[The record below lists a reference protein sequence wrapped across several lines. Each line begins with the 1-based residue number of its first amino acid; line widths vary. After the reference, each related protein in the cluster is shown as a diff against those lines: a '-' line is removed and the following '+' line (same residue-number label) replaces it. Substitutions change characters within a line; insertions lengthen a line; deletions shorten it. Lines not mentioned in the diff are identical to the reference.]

1 MEASGHHDEARRMSR
16 TLFTFK
22 GGVHP
27 PEHKT
32 ESNTQ
37 PIHSAPLPRHLV
49 IPLSQHIGNPA
60 KPVVNVG
67 DLVRKGQM
75 IAAAD
80 GYISAAVHASSSG
93 TVTAIDMQAVPHI
106 SGLHDLC
113 ITLETDGRDEWIERT
128 PLDYLAMAPA
138 ELRMQLRDMGLAGLG
153 GAVFPSAVKLDPGA
167 AHLCPTLIINGG
179 ECEPWITCDD
189 LLMRHHA
196 ADILQGMAVMRH
208 LLGSTEILVGIED
221 NKPEAIAAMQAAA
234 ARMDFAVEIVP
245 VPAHYPGG
253 GAKQMIQVLTGKE
266 VPSGK
271 LSTDIGIQV
280 FNVGT
285 AHALA
290 RAVHHGEPLISRL
303 VTVTGHVQR
312 PQNFEVL
319 IGTPM
324 RTLITLAGARNG
336 TTGVL
341 MGGPMMGVPM
351 PSLDVP
357 VVKATNCVLVK
368 SAELFPPLPRAMP
381 CIRCTRCA
389 DACPA
394 ELQPQEL
401 FRFAKAG
408 DFGRAQEYHLFDCIE
423 CGCCSYVC
431 PSHIPL
437 VDYYRYA
444 KSEIWAREKEK
455 RASDLARE
463 RHEFRQ
469 FRIEREK
476 KEKAEKLAAKAQAAR
491 AHAAQ
496 EQTPRTEPGAGE
508 GAAPSEADA
517 RKALIAAA
525 IARAQAKKAE
535 VAPKNTDNVS
545 PATQREIEEIEAR
558 RAKIRELAR
567 KPLESEEKNP

>member
-1 MEASGHHDEARRMSR
+1 MNRE
-16 TLFTFK
+16 LFRFK

-27 PEHKT
+27 PEHKA
-32 ESNTQ
+32 ESNGR
-37 PIHSAPLPRHLV
+37 PVHAAPLPRELV
-49 IPLSQHIGNPA
+49 IPLRQHIGNPA

-67 DLVRKGQM
+67 DRVLKGQL
-75 IAAAD
+75 IGTAD
-80 GYISAAVHASSSG
+80 GTISAAVHASSSG
-93 TVTAIDMQAVPHI
+93 TVVAIEPRTMPHA
-106 SGLHDLC
+106 SGLPDTC
-113 ITLETDGRDEWIERT
+113 IVIETDGRNEWIAHA
-128 PLDYLAMAPA
+128 PVDYRNLPPA
-138 ELRMQLRDMGLAGLG
+138 ELRMLLRDMGLAGLG
-153 GAVFPSAVKLDPGA
+153 GAVFPSAVKLDPGPT
-167 AHLCPTLIINGG
+167 HPCPTLILNGG

-189 LLMRHHA
+189 VLMRHHA
-196 ADILQGMAVMRH
+196 DEILQGAAIMQH
-208 LLGSTEILVGIED
+208 LLGCTEILVGIEA
-221 NKPEAIAAMQAAA
+221 NKPEAIAAMETAVAKL
-234 ARMDFAVEIVP
+234 DFPVEVVAVPSI
-245 VPAHYPGG
+245 YPGG
-253 GAKQMIQVLTGKE
+253 GAKQMIEVLTGRQ

-290 RAVHHGEPLISRL
+290 RAVNHGEPMLSRL
-303 VTVTGHVQR
+303 VTVTGHVLR

-324 RTLITLAGARNG
+324 QALIDLAGDRDG

-351 PSLDVP
+351 PNAHVP
-357 VVKATNCVLVK
+357 VVKATNCILVQ
-368 SAELFPPLPRAMP
+368 SRELFPPLPRALP

-389 DACPA
+389 NACPA

-444 KSEIWAREKEK
+444 KSEIWAREREK
-455 RASDLARE
+455 RAADLARE

-469 FRIEREK
+469 FRLEREK
-476 KEKAEKLAAKAQAAR
+476 QEKAEKLAAKAAAKR
-491 AHAAQ
+491 AELAA
-496 EQTPRTEPGAGE
+496 EAPSGVTSA
-508 GAAPSEADA
+508 GAAPDADA
-517 RKALIAAA
+517 KRALIAAA
-525 IARAQAKKAE
+525 LARAQAKKAE
-535 VAPKNTDNVS
+535 AAPKNTDHLT
-545 PATQREIEEIEAR
+545 PEQQREIQEIEAR

-567 KPLESEEKNP
+567 KPLESEEDA

>member
-1 MEASGHHDEARRMSR
+1 MSR
-16 TLFTFK
+16 ELFKFK

-27 PEHKT
+27 PEHKA
-32 ESNTQ
+32 ESNTR
-37 PIHSAPLPRHLV
+37 PIHAAPLPKKLV
-49 IPLSQHIGNPA
+49 IPLRQHIGSPA
-60 KPVVNVG
+60 KPMVNVG
-67 DLVRKGQM
+67 DRVLKGQM
-75 IAAAD
+75 IGAAD

-93 TVTAIDMQAVPHI
+93 IVSAIGPAVVPHV
-106 SGLHDLC
+106 SGLPDDC
-113 ITLETDGRDEWIERT
+113 ITIETDGRDEWIVHA
-128 PLDYLAMAPA
+128 PIDYRAMEPA
-138 ELRMQLRDMGLAGLG
+138 DLRMRLRDMGLAGLG

-167 AHLCPTLIINGG
+167 THPCPTLILNGG

-189 LLMRHHA
+189 VLMRHHA
-196 ADILQGMAVMRH
+196 DEILEGVAVMRH

-234 ARMDFAVEIVP
+234 QKMDFAIEVVA
-245 VPAHYPGG
+245 VPARYPGG

-303 VTVTGHVQR
+303 VTVTGHVLR

-324 RTLITLAGARNG
+324 HTLITLAGDRDG

-341 MGGPMMGVPM
+341 MGGPMMGMPM
-351 PSLDVP
+351 PDLEVP
-357 VVKATNCVLVK
+357 VVKATNCILVK
-368 SAELFPPLPRAMP
+368 SNDLFPPLPKALP

-437 VDYYRYA
+437 VDFYRYA

-455 RASDLARE
+455 RAADLARE

-469 FRIEREK
+469 FRLEREK
-476 KEKAEKLAAKAQAAR
+476 KEKAEKLAAKAQAKR
-491 AHAAQ
+491 AELA
-496 EQTPRTEPGAGE
+496 
-508 GAAPSEADA
+508 AAPATAGAPDVDA
-517 RKALIAAA
+517 KKALIAAA
-525 IARAQAKKAE
+525 LARAQAKKAE
-535 VAPKNTDNVS
+535 VAPKNVDHL
-545 PATQREIEEIEAR
+545 PPDTQREIEEIEAR
-558 RAKIRELAR
+558 RAKIRELAHQ
-567 KPLESEEKNP
+567 PLESEEKKP

>member
-1 MEASGHHDEARRMSR
+1 MSR
-16 TLFTFK
+16 ELFKFK

-27 PEHKT
+27 PGHKS
-32 ESNTQ
+32 ESNSR
-37 PIHSAPLPRHLV
+37 PIHAAPLPKKLV
-49 IPLSQHIGNPA
+49 IPLRQHIGNPA
-60 KPVVNVG
+60 KPVVEVG
-67 DLVRKGQM
+67 ERVKKGQL
-75 IAAAD
+75 IGEAD
-80 GYISAAVHASSSG
+80 GYISCAVHASSSG
-93 TVTAIDMQAVPHI
+93 TVTAIDMQTMPHA
-106 SGLHDLC
+106 SGLPDLC
-113 ITLETDGRDEWIERT
+113 ITIETDGRDEWIAHA
-128 PLDYLAMAPA
+128 PLDYRAMVPA
-138 ELRMQLRDMGLAGLG
+138 ELRMRLRDMGIAGLG

-167 AHLCPTLIINGG
+167 AQACPTLIINGG

-189 LLMRHHA
+189 VLMRHR
-196 ADILQGMAVMRH
+196 ADEILQGVTVMRH

-221 NKPEAIAAMQAAA
+221 NKPEAVAAMQAAA
-234 ARMDFAVEIVP
+234 AKMDFAVEVVA
-245 VPAHYPGG
+245 VPARYPGG
-253 GAKQMIQVLTGKE
+253 GAKQMIETLTGKQ

-285 AHALA
+285 TYALA

-303 VTVTGHVQR
+303 VTVTGHVLR

-324 RTLITLAGARNG
+324 HTLITLAGDRDG

-351 PSLDVP
+351 PDLEVP
-357 VVKATNCVLVK
+357 VVKATNCILVK
-368 SAELFPPLPRAMP
+368 SNELFPPLPRALP

-444 KSEIWAREKEK
+444 KGEIWAREKEK
-455 RASDLARE
+455 RAADLARE
-463 RHEFRQ
+463 RHEFRL
-469 FRIEREK
+469 FRLEREK
-476 KEKAEKLAAKAQAAR
+476 KEKAEKLAAKAQAKR
-491 AHAAQ
+491 AELAAD
-496 EQTPRTEPGAGE
+496 PSASGA
-508 GAAPSEADA
+508 PDADA
-517 RKALIAAA
+517 KKALIAAA
-525 IARAQAKKAE
+525 LARAQAKKAE
-535 VAPKNTDNVS
+535 VAPKNVDHLTPEQQHS
-545 PATQREIEEIEAR
+545 IEEIEAR
-558 RAKIRELAR
+558 RAKIRELAHQ
-567 KPLESEEKNP
+567 PLESEEKP

>member
-1 MEASGHHDEARRMSR
+1 MEASGGDAEKSVMSR
-16 TLFTFK
+16 TLFKFK

-27 PEHKT
+27 PEHKA
-32 ESNTQ
+32 ESNSR
-37 PIHSAPLPRHLV
+37 PIHVAPLPRKLI
-49 IPLSQHIGNPA
+49 IPLRQHIGNPA
-60 KPVVNVG
+60 RPVVEVG
-67 DLVRKGQM
+67 ERVKKGQL
-75 IAAAD
+75 IGEAD
-80 GYISAAVHASSSG
+80 GYISCAVHASSSG
-93 TVTAIDMQAVPHI
+93 TVTAIDMQAMPHA
-106 SGLHDLC
+106 SGLPDLC
-113 ITLETDGRDEWIERT
+113 ITIETDGRDEWIARA
-128 PLDYLAMAPA
+128 PLDYQALAPA
-138 ELRMQLRDMGLAGLG
+138 ELRMRLRDMGVAGLG

-167 AHLCPTLIINGG
+167 AQNCPTLIINGG

-189 LLMRHHA
+189 VLMRTR
-196 ADILQGMAVMRH
+196 ADEILQGVTIMRH

-234 ARMDFAVEIVP
+234 ARMDFAVEIVV

-253 GAKQMIQVLTGKE
+253 GAKQMIETLTGKQ

-285 AHALA
+285 TYALA
-290 RAVHHGEPLISRL
+290 RAVLHGEPLISRL
-303 VTVTGHVQR
+303 VTVTGHVLR

-324 RTLITLAGARNG
+324 DTLITLAGDRDG

-351 PSLDVP
+351 PNLDVP
-357 VVKATNCVLVK
+357 VIKATNCILVK
-368 SAELFPPLPRAMP
+368 SDELFPPLPRALP

-437 VDYYRYA
+437 VDFYRYA
-444 KSEIWAREKEK
+444 KSEIWAREKDK
-455 RASDLARE
+455 RAADLARE
-463 RHEFRQ
+463 RHEFRL
-469 FRIEREK
+469 FRQEREK
-476 KEKAEKLAAKAQAAR
+476 KEKAEKLAAKAQAKR
-491 AHAAQ
+491 AELAA
-496 EQTPRTEPGAGE
+496 EPAAAGT
-508 GAAPSEADA
+508 APSDADA
-517 RKALIAAA
+517 KKALIAAA
-525 IARAQAKKAE
+525 LARAQAKKAE
-535 VAPKNTDNVS
+535 VAPKNTDQLT
-545 PATQREIEEIEAR
+545 PEQQHTIEEIEAR
-558 RAKIRELAR
+558 RAKIRELAHQ
-567 KPLESEEKNP
+567 PLESEEKP

>member
-1 MEASGHHDEARRMSR
+1 MSR
-16 TLFTFK
+16 ELHKFK

-27 PEHKT
+27 PEHKA
-32 ESNTQ
+32 ESNSR
-37 PIHSAPLPRHLV
+37 PIHAAPLPKELV
-49 IPLSQHIGNPA
+49 IPLRQHIGNPA
-60 KPVVNVG
+60 KPMVSVG
-67 DLVRKGQM
+67 DRVLKGQM
-75 IAAAD
+75 IAEAD
-80 GYISAAVHASSSG
+80 GYISTAVHASSSG
-93 TVTAIDMQAVPHI
+93 IVSAIGLAVVPHI
-106 SGLHDLC
+106 SGLPDEC
-113 ITLETDGRDEWIERT
+113 ITIETDGRDEWMDHG
-128 PLDYLAMAPA
+128 PLDFKAMAPA
-138 ELRMQLRDMGLAGLG
+138 DLRMRLRDLGLAGLG

-167 AHLCPTLIINGG
+167 AQTCPTLIINGG

-189 LLMRHHA
+189 VLMRTHA
-196 ADILQGMAVMRH
+196 DDILQGVAIMRH

-221 NKPEAIAAMQAAA
+221 NKPEALAAMRAAA
-234 ARMDFAVEIVP
+234 ARMDFAVEV
-245 VPAHYPGG
+245 VAMPARYPGG
-253 GAKQMIQVLTGKE
+253 GAKQMIETLTGKQ

-285 AHALA
+285 TFSLA

-303 VTVTGHVQR
+303 VTVTGHVMR

-324 RTLITLAGARNG
+324 HTLITLAGDRDG

-341 MGGPMMGVPM
+341 MGGPMMGVPL
-351 PSLDVP
+351 PNLDVP

-368 SAELFPPLPRAMP
+368 SAELFPPLPKALP

-401 FRFAKAG
+401 YRFAKAA

-437 VDYYRYA
+437 VDFYRYA
-444 KSEIWAREKEK
+444 KSEIWAREKDK
-455 RASDLARE
+455 RAADLARE

-469 FRIEREK
+469 FRLEREK
-476 KEKAEKLAAKAQAAR
+476 KEKAEKLAAKAQAKR
-491 AHAAQ
+491 AELASA
-496 EQTPRTEPGAGE
+496 PADGAT
-508 GAAPSEADA
+508 ADA
-517 RKALIAAA
+517 DAKKALIAAA
-525 IARAQAKKAE
+525 LARAQAKKAE
-535 VAPKNTDNVS
+535 AAPKNTDNL
-545 PATQREIEEIEAR
+545 PPDTLREIEEIEAR

-567 KPLESEEKNP
+567 KPLESEEKP

>member
-1 MEASGHHDEARRMSR
+1 MSR
-16 TLFTFK
+16 ELFKFK

-27 PEHKT
+27 PEHKS
-32 ESNTQ
+32 ESNSR
-37 PIHSAPLPRHLV
+37 PITVAPIPNFLV
-49 IPLSQHIGNPA
+49 IPVRQHIGNPA
-60 KPVVNVG
+60 KPLVHVG
-67 DLVRKGQM
+67 QSVLKGQM

-80 GYISAAVHASSSG
+80 GYISAAVHAPTSG
-93 TVTAIDMQAVPHI
+93 VISNIDMQPVPHV
-106 SGLHDLC
+106 SGLPDLC
-113 ITLETDGRDEWIERT
+113 ITLVTDGLELWIDHG
-128 PLDYLAMAPA
+128 PIDYQSLSPA
-138 ELRMQLRDMGLAGLG
+138 ALRMQLRDMGLAGLG

-167 AHLCPTLIINGG
+167 AQACPTLIINGG
-179 ECEPWITCDD
+179 ECEPWITCDEM
-189 LLMRHHA
+189 LMRERA
-196 ADILQGMAVMRH
+196 DDILQGAAVMRH
-208 LLGSTEILVGIED
+208 LLGSTEVLVGIED

-234 ARMDFAVEIVP
+234 AKLDFVIEVVAI
-245 VPAHYPGG
+245 PAIYPGG
-253 GAKQMIQVLTGKE
+253 GAKQMIQTLTGKE

-285 AHALA
+285 AYALA

-303 VTVTGHVQR
+303 VTVTGHVLR
-312 PQNFEVL
+312 PQNLEVL

-324 RTLITLAGARNG
+324 HTLITYAGDRDG

-341 MGGPMMGVPM
+341 MGGPMMGMPM
-351 PSLDVP
+351 PDLKVP
-357 VVKATNCVLVK
+357 VVKATNCILVK
-368 SAELFPPLPRAMP
+368 SNELFSPLPKALP

-389 DACPA
+389 EVCPA

-437 VDYYRYA
+437 VDFYRYA

-469 FRIEREK
+469 FRLDREK
-476 KEKAEKLAAKAQAAR
+476 KEKAEKLAAKAQAKR
-491 AHAAQ
+491 A
-496 EQTPRTEPGAGE
+496 ELT
-508 GAAPSEADA
+508 AAPAEGTVSSDADA
-517 RKALIAAA
+517 KKALIAAA
-525 IARAQAKKAE
+525 LARAQAKKAE
-535 VAPKNTDNVS
+535 AVPKNTDSLS
-545 PATQREIEEIEAR
+545 PETQREIEEIEAR
-558 RAKIRELAR
+558 RAKIRELAHQ
-567 KPLESEEKNP
+567 PLETKEKPK

>member
-1 MEASGHHDEARRMSR
+1 MSR
-16 TLFTFK
+16 ELFKFK

-32 ESNTQ
+32 ESNAR
-37 PIHSAPLPRHLV
+37 PIHAAPLSAKLV
-49 IPLSQHIGNPA
+49 IPLRQHIGNPA
-60 KPVVNVG
+60 KPLVSVG
-67 DLVRKGQM
+67 DRVLKGQM
-75 IAAAD
+75 IGEAD
-80 GYISAAVHASSSG
+80 GTISAAVHASSSG
-93 TVTAIDMQAVPHI
+93 IVTAIDLQPVPHI
-106 SGLHDLC
+106 SGLPDLC
-113 ITLETDGRDEWIERT
+113 ISIETDGRDEWIEHG
-128 PLDYLAMAPA
+128 PLDYRALAPA
-138 ELRMQLRDMGLAGLG
+138 DLRIRLRDLGLAGLG

-167 AHLCPTLIINGG
+167 TQHCPTLIINGG

-189 LLMRHHA
+189 VLMRA
-196 ADILQGMAVMRH
+196 RADEILQGVAIMRH

-221 NKPEAIAAMQAAA
+221 NKPQAIAAMQAAA
-234 ARMDFAVEIVP
+234 ARMDFAVEIVT

-253 GAKQMIQVLTGKE
+253 GAKQMIQVLTGRE

-285 AHALA
+285 AYALA

-303 VTVTGHVQR
+303 VTVTGHVLR

-324 RTLITLAGARNG
+324 HALITLAGDRDG

-341 MGGPMMGVPM
+341 MGGPMMGMPM
-351 PSLDVP
+351 PNLDVP
-357 VVKATNCVLVK
+357 VVKATNCILVQ
-368 SAELFPPLPRAMP
+368 SAELFPPPPQALP

-437 VDYYRYA
+437 VDFYRYA
-444 KSEIWAREKEK
+444 KGEIWTREKDK
-455 RASDLARE
+455 RAADLARE
-463 RHEFRQ
+463 RHAFRQ
-469 FRIEREK
+469 FRQEREK
-476 KEKAEKLAAKAQAAR
+476 KEKAEKLAAKAQAKR
-491 AHAAQ
+491 AELAAA
-496 EQTPRTEPGAGE
+496 PDAGA
-508 GAAPSEADA
+508 AAPSEADVK
-517 RKALIAAA
+517 KALIAAA
-525 IARAQAKKAE
+525 LARAQAKKAAT
-535 VAPKNTDNVS
+535 APKNTDHLS
-545 PATQREIEEIEAR
+545 PGTQHEIEEIEAR
-558 RAKIRELAR
+558 RAKIRELAHQ
-567 KPLESEEKNP
+567 PLESGEKS

>member
-1 MEASGHHDEARRMSR
+1 MSR
-16 TLFTFK
+16 ELFEFK

-27 PEHKT
+27 PEHKA
-32 ESNTQ
+32 ESNAR
-37 PIHSAPLPRHLV
+37 PIHPAPLPKKLV
-49 IPLSQHIGNPA
+49 IPLRQHIGNPA
-60 KPVVNVG
+60 KPVVAVG
-67 DLVRKGQM
+67 DPVKKGQM
-75 IAAAD
+75 IAEAD
-80 GYISAAVHASSSG
+80 GYISTAVHASSSG
-93 TVTAIDMQAVPHI
+93 IVTAIDLQPVPHI
-106 SGLHDLC
+106 SGLPDLC
-113 ITLETDGRDEWIERT
+113 ITIETDGHDEWIDRK
-128 PLDYLAMAPA
+128 PLDLHTEPSK
-138 ELRMQLRDMGLAGLG
+138 LRMQLRDMGLAGLG

-167 AHLCPTLIINGG
+167 AHPCPTLIINGG

-189 LLMRHHA
+189 VLMRTHA
-196 ADILQGMAVMRH
+196 DEILQGVAIMRH
-208 LLGSTEILVGIED
+208 LLGCSEILVGIED
-221 NKPEAIAAMQAAA
+221 NKPEAIAAMRDAA
-234 ARMDFAVEIVP
+234 ARMDFAVEVVA
-245 VPAHYPGG
+245 VPARYPGG

-285 AHALA
+285 TYALA

-303 VTVTGHVQR
+303 VTVTGHVLR

-324 RTLITLAGARNG
+324 HTLITLAGDRDG

-351 PSLDVP
+351 PNLEVP
-357 VVKATNCVLVK
+357 VVKATNCLLVK
-368 SAELFPPLPRAMP
+368 SNELFPPLPKALP

-401 FRFAKAG
+401 FRFAKVG

-444 KSEIWAREKEK
+444 KSEIWAREKDK

-463 RHEFRQ
+463 RHEFRLYRQ
-469 FRIEREK
+469 EREK
-476 KEKAEKLAAKAQAAR
+476 KEKAEKLAAKAQAKR
-491 AHAAQ
+491 AELAAEPAAQ
-496 EQTPRTEPGAGE
+496 G
-508 GAAPSEADA
+508 APSDADA
-517 RKALIAAA
+517 KKALIAAA
-525 IARAQAKKAE
+525 LARAQAKKAE
-535 VAPKNTDNVS
+535 IAPKNTDNLS
-545 PATQREIEEIEAR
+545 PVTQQEIEEIEAR
-558 RAKIRELAR
+558 RAKIRELAHQ
-567 KPLESEEKNP
+567 PLESDEKKT

>member
-1 MEASGHHDEARRMSR
+1 MSR
-16 TLFTFK
+16 ELFKFK

-27 PEHKT
+27 PEHKA
-32 ESNTQ
+32 ESNGR
-37 PIHSAPLPRHLV
+37 PIHAAPLPRKLV
-49 IPLSQHIGNPA
+49 IPLRQHIGNPA
-60 KPVVNVG
+60 KPVVEVG
-67 DLVRKGQM
+67 ERVLKGQM

-80 GYISAAVHASSSG
+80 GYISTAVHASTSG
-93 TVTAIDMQAVPHI
+93 IVTAIDPHPVPHI
-106 SGLHDLC
+106 SGLPDLC
-113 ITLETDGRDEWIERT
+113 ITIETDGRDEWIAHG
-128 PLDYLAMAPA
+128 PLDYQTMTPTD
-138 ELRMQLRDMGLAGLG
+138 LRMQLRDLGLAGLG

-167 AHLCPTLIINGG
+167 THPCPTLIINGG

-189 LLMRHHA
+189 VLMRHHA
-196 ADILQGMAVMRH
+196 DEILQGVAIMRH

-234 ARMDFAVEIVP
+234 AGMDFPVEVVK
-245 VPAHYPGG
+245 VPARYPGG
-253 GAKQMIQVLTGKE
+253 GAKQMIQVLTGKQ

-285 AHALA
+285 SYALA

-303 VTVTGHVQR
+303 VTVTGHVLR

-324 RTLITLAGARNG
+324 HTLITLAGDRDG

-351 PSLDVP
+351 PNLDVP
-357 VVKATNCVLVK
+357 VVKATNCLLVK
-368 SAELFPPLPRAMP
+368 SKALFPPLPKALP

-401 FRFAKAG
+401 FRFAKSG

-437 VDYYRYA
+437 VDFYRYA
-444 KSEIWAREKEK
+444 KSEIWAREKDK
-455 RASDLARE
+455 RAADLARE

-469 FRIEREK
+469 FRLEREK
-476 KEKAEKLAAKAQAAR
+476 KEKAEKLAAKAQAKR
-491 AHAAQ
+491 AELAA
-496 EQTPRTEPGAGE
+496 EPAKGP
-508 GAAPSEADA
+508 APSDADA
-517 RKALIAAA
+517 KKALIAAA
-525 IARAQAKKAE
+525 LARAQAKKSDAS
-535 VAPKNTDNVS
+535 PKNVDHLT
-545 PATQREIEEIEAR
+545 PEQLHQIEEIEAR

>member
-1 MEASGHHDEARRMSR
+1 MSR
-16 TLFTFK
+16 KLHTFK

-27 PEHKT
+27 PEHKS
-32 ESNTQ
+32 ESNTR
-37 PIHSAPLPRHLV
+37 PVHAAPLPKTLV
-49 IPLSQHIGNPA
+49 IPLRQHIGNPA
-60 KPVVNVG
+60 KPVVEVG
-67 DLVRKGQM
+67 QRVLKGQL
-75 IAAAD
+75 IGAAD

-93 TVTAIDMQAVPHI
+93 IVTAIGPAAVPHV
-106 SGLHDLC
+106 SGLPDDC
-113 ITLETDGRDEWIERT
+113 ITIDTDGRDEWIAHA
-128 PLDYLAMAPA
+128 PLDYRAMEPA
-138 ELRMQLRDMGLAGLG
+138 DLRMRLRDLGLAGLG

-167 AHLCPTLIINGG
+167 AHHCPTLILNGA

-189 LLMRHHA
+189 VLMRLHA
-196 ADILQGMAVMRH
+196 DEILQGVAIMRH

-234 ARMDFAVEIVP
+234 QKMDFAVEVVAVP
-245 VPAHYPGG
+245 TIYPAG
-253 GAKQMIQVLTGKE
+253 GAKQMIEILTGKQ

-303 VTVTGHVQR
+303 VTVTGFVLR
-312 PQNFEVL
+312 PQNVEAL

-324 RTLITLAGARNG
+324 HTLITLAGDREG
-336 TTGVL
+336 STGVL
-341 MGGPMMGVPM
+341 MGGPMMGMPM
-351 PSLDVP
+351 PDLEVP
-357 VVKATNCVLVK
+357 VVKATNCILVQ
-368 SAELFPPLPRAMP
+368 SAELFPPLPKALP

-401 FRFAKAG
+401 FRFAKTG

-437 VDYYRYA
+437 VDFYRYA

-455 RASDLARE
+455 RAADLARE

-469 FRIEREK
+469 FRLEREK
-476 KEKAEKLAAKAQAAR
+476 QEKAEKLAAKAKVKRAELAA
-491 AHAAQ
+491 APA
-496 EQTPRTEPGAGE
+496 TE
-508 GAAPSEADA
+508 GAAAPSDADA
-517 RKALIAAA
+517 KKALIAAA
-525 IARAQAKKAE
+525 LARAQAKKAE
-535 VAPKNTDNVS
+535 AAPKNIDHL
-545 PATQREIEEIEAR
+545 PPDTQREIEEIEAR

-567 KPLESEEKNP
+567 QPLESEEKP

>member
-1 MEASGHHDEARRMSR
+1 MSR
-16 TLFTFK
+16 ELFKFK

-27 PEHKT
+27 PEHKA
-32 ESNTQ
+32 ESTSR
-37 PIHSAPLPRHLV
+37 PIHAAPLPKKLV
-49 IPLSQHIGNPA
+49 IPLRQHIGNPA
-60 KPVVNVG
+60 KPVVEIGEQV
-67 DLVRKGQM
+67 LKGQM

-80 GYISAAVHASSSG
+80 GYISTAIHASSSG
-93 TVTAIDMQAVPHI
+93 TVTAIDLQPVPHI
-106 SGLHDLC
+106 SGLPDLC
-113 ITLETDGRDEWIERT
+113 ITIETDGRDEWVAHA
-128 PLDYLAMAPA
+128 PLDYQAMEPSQ
-138 ELRMQLRDMGLAGLG
+138 LRMQLRDLGLAGLG

-167 AHLCPTLIINGG
+167 SHACSTLIINGG

-189 LLMRHHA
+189 MLMRHHA
-196 ADILQGMAVMRH
+196 DEILQGVAIMRH

-221 NKPEAIAAMQAAA
+221 NKPEAIAAMQTAAA
-234 ARMDFAVEIVP
+234 GMDFPVEVVK
-245 VPAHYPGG
+245 VPARYPGG
-253 GAKQMIQVLTGKE
+253 GAKQMIETLTGKQ

-285 AHALA
+285 SYALA
-290 RAVHHGEPLISRL
+290 RAIHHGEPLISRL
-303 VTVTGHVQR
+303 VTVTGHVLR

-324 RTLITLAGARNG
+324 HTLITLAGDRDG

-351 PSLDVP
+351 PDLDVP
-357 VVKATNCVLVK
+357 VVKATNCILVK
-368 SAELFPPLPRAMP
+368 SKELFPPLPKALP

-437 VDYYRYA
+437 VDFYRYA
-444 KSEIWAREKEK
+444 KSEIWAREKDK
-455 RASDLARE
+455 RAADLARE

-469 FRIEREK
+469 FRQEREK
-476 KEKAEKLAAKAQAAR
+476 KEKAEKLAAKAQAKR
-491 AHAAQ
+491 AELAPAPAA
-496 EQTPRTEPGAGE
+496 E
-508 GAAPSEADA
+508 GAAVSDADA
-517 RKALIAAA
+517 KKALIAAA
-525 IARAQAKKAE
+525 LARAQAKKSDA
-535 VAPKNTDNVS
+535 APKNVDQLTS
-545 PATQREIEEIEAR
+545 EQLHQIEEIEAR
-558 RAKIRELAR
+558 RTKIRELAR
-567 KPLESEEKNP
+567 KPLESEEKKP

>member
-1 MEASGHHDEARRMSR
+1 MSR
-16 TLFTFK
+16 ELFRFK

-32 ESNTQ
+32 ESSAR
-37 PIHSAPLPRHLV
+37 PIHAAPLPKKLV
-49 IPLSQHIGNPA
+49 IPLRQHIGNPA
-60 KPVVNVG
+60 KPVVAIGERV
-67 DLVRKGQM
+67 LKGQM

-80 GYISAAVHASSSG
+80 GYISTAIHASSSG
-93 TVTAIDMQAVPHI
+93 IVTAIDLQPVPHI
-106 SGLHDLC
+106 SGLPDLC
-113 ITLETDGRDEWIERT
+113 VTIETDGRDEWIAHT
-128 PLDYLAMAPA
+128 PLDYQAMEPSQ
-138 ELRMQLRDMGLAGLG
+138 LRMQLRDLGLAGLG

-167 AHLCPTLIINGG
+167 THPCTTLIINGG

-189 LLMRHHA
+189 VLMRHHA
-196 ADILQGMAVMRH
+196 NEILQGVAIMHH
-208 LLGSTEILVGIED
+208 LLGNTETLIGIED
-221 NKPEAIAAMQAAA
+221 NKPEALDSMRSAAA
-234 ARMDFAVEIVP
+234 KLDFAVEVVK
-245 VPAHYPGG
+245 VPARYPGG
-253 GAKQMIQVLTGKE
+253 GAKQMIQTLTGKE

-285 AHALA
+285 AYALA

-303 VTVTGHVQR
+303 VTVTGHVLR

-324 RTLITLAGARNG
+324 HTLITLAGDRDG

-351 PSLDVP
+351 PNLDVP
-357 VVKATNCVLVK
+357 VVKATNCILVK
-368 SAELFPPLPRAMP
+368 SAELFPPLPKALP

-401 FRFAKAG
+401 FRFAKSG

-437 VDYYRYA
+437 VDFYRYA
-444 KSEIWAREKEK
+444 KGEIWTREKDK

-469 FRIEREK
+469 FRQEREK
-476 KEKAEKLAAKAQAAR
+476 KEKAEKLAAKAQAKR
-491 AHAAQ
+491 AELA
-496 EQTPRTEPGAGE
+496 
-508 GAAPSEADA
+508 AAPAAEGPASSEADA
-517 RKALIAAA
+517 KKALIAAA
-525 IARAQAKKAE
+525 LARAQAKKTDA
-535 VAPKNTDNVS
+535 APKNVDQLT
-545 PATQREIEEIEAR
+545 PEQLHQIEEIEAR

-567 KPLESEEKNP
+567 QPLEPEEKNP

>member
-1 MEASGHHDEARRMSR
+1 MSR
-16 TLFTFK
+16 ELFKFK

-32 ESNTQ
+32 ESNTR
-37 PIHSAPLPRHLV
+37 PIRVAPLPKQLL
-49 IPLSQHIGNPA
+49 IPVRQHIGNPA
-60 KPVVNVG
+60 KPLVHVG
-67 DLVRKGQM
+67 QTVLKGQM

-93 TVTAIDMQAVPHI
+93 VVAAIDLQPVPHV
-106 SGLHDLC
+106 SGLPDLC
-113 ITLETDGRDEWIERT
+113 ITLVTDGRDEWIDHA
-128 PLDYLAMAPA
+128 PLDYLSMTPA
-138 ELRMQLRDMGLAGLG
+138 ELRMQLRDLGLTGLG

-167 AHLCPTLIINGG
+167 AHACPTLIINGG
-179 ECEPWITCDD
+179 ECEPWITCDEM
-189 LLMRHHA
+189 LMREHA
-196 ADILQGMAVMRH
+196 DDILQGVAVMRH
-208 LLGSTEILVGIED
+208 VLGSTEVLVGIED

-234 ARMDFAVEIVP
+234 AKLDFAVEVVA
-245 VPAHYPGG
+245 VPAIYPGG
-253 GAKQMIQVLTGKE
+253 GAKQLIQTLTGKE

-285 AHALA
+285 AYALA

-303 VTVTGHVQR
+303 VTVTGHVLR

-324 RTLITLAGARNG
+324 HTLIAHAGDRDG

-351 PSLDVP
+351 PNLKVP
-357 VVKATNCVLVK
+357 VVKATNCILVK
-368 SAELFPPLPRAMP
+368 SAEQFPPLPKALP

-389 DACPA
+389 DVCPA

-401 FRFAKAG
+401 FRFAKAA

-437 VDYYRYA
+437 VDFYRYA

-469 FRIEREK
+469 FRLDREK
-476 KEKAEKLAAKAQAAR
+476 KEKAEKLAAKAQAKR
-491 AHAAQ
+491 A
-496 EQTPRTEPGAGE
+496 ELT
-508 GAAPSEADA
+508 AAPAEGTVTSDADA
-517 RKALIAAA
+517 KKALIAAA
-525 IARAQAKKAE
+525 LARAQAKKAE
-535 VAPKNTDNVS
+535 AVPKNTDSLS
-545 PATQREIEEIEAR
+545 PETQREIEEIEVR
-558 RAKIRELAR
+558 RAKIRELAHQ
-567 KPLESEEKNP
+567 PLETEEKPK

>member
-1 MEASGHHDEARRMSR
+1 MSR
-16 TLFTFK
+16 ELFKFK

-32 ESNTQ
+32 ESNAR
-37 PIHSAPLPRHLV
+37 PIHAAPLPAKLV
-49 IPLSQHIGNPA
+49 IPLRQHIGNPA
-60 KPVVNVG
+60 KPLVNVG
-67 DLVRKGQM
+67 DRVLKGQM
-75 IAAAD
+75 IGEAD
-80 GYISAAVHASSSG
+80 GTISAAVHASSSG
-93 TVTAIDMQAVPHI
+93 IVVALDLQPVPHI
-106 SGLHDLC
+106 SGLPDLC
-113 ITLETDGRDEWIERT
+113 ISIETDGRDEWMEHG
-128 PLDYLAMAPA
+128 PLDYRALAPA
-138 ELRMQLRDMGLAGLG
+138 DLRMRLRDLGLAGLG

-167 AHLCPTLIINGG
+167 TQHCPTLIINGG

-189 LLMRHHA
+189 VLMRSR
-196 ADILQGMAVMRH
+196 ADEILQGVAIMRH

-221 NKPEAIAAMQAAA
+221 NKPQAIAAMQAAA
-234 ARMDFAVEIVP
+234 ARMDFAVEIVT

-253 GAKQMIQVLTGKE
+253 GAKQMIQVLTGRE

-285 AHALA
+285 TYALA

-303 VTVTGHVQR
+303 VTVTGHVLR

-324 RTLITLAGARNG
+324 HALITLAGDRDG

-341 MGGPMMGVPM
+341 MGGPMMGMPM
-351 PSLDVP
+351 PNLDVP
-357 VVKATNCVLVK
+357 VVKATNCILVQ
-368 SAELFPPLPRAMP
+368 SAELFPPLPQALP

-389 DACPA
+389 DVCPA

-437 VDYYRYA
+437 VDFYRYA
-444 KSEIWAREKEK
+444 KGEIWTREKDK
-455 RASDLARE
+455 RAADLARE
-463 RHEFRQ
+463 RHAFRQ
-469 FRIEREK
+469 FRQEREK
-476 KEKAEKLAAKAQAAR
+476 KEKAEKLAAKAQAKR
-491 AHAAQ
+491 AELAAA
-496 EQTPRTEPGAGE
+496 PGAGD
-508 GAAPSEADA
+508 AAPSEADA
-517 RKALIAAA
+517 KKALIAAA
-525 IARAQAKKAE
+525 LARAQAKKAGA
-535 VAPKNTDNVS
+535 APKNTDHLS
-545 PATQREIEEIEAR
+545 PGTQREIEEIEAR
-558 RAKIRELAR
+558 RAKIRELAHQ
-567 KPLESEEKNP
+567 PLESGEKP

>member
-1 MEASGHHDEARRMSR
+1 MSR
-16 TLFTFK
+16 ELFKFK

-27 PEHKT
+27 PEHKA
-32 ESNTQ
+32 ESSAR
-37 PIHSAPLPRHLV
+37 PVRVAPLPKKLV
-49 IPLSQHIGNPA
+49 IPLRQHIGSPA
-60 KPVVNVG
+60 KPLVSVG
-67 DLVRKGQM
+67 DRVLKGQM
-75 IAAAD
+75 IGEAD
-80 GYISAAVHASSSG
+80 GTISAAVHASSSG
-93 TVTAIDMQAVPHI
+93 IVTAVDLQPVPHI
-106 SGLHDLC
+106 SGLPDLC
-113 ITLETDGRDEWIERT
+113 ISIETDGRDEWVEHG
-128 PLDYLAMAPA
+128 PLDYRAMAPTD
-138 ELRMQLRDMGLAGLG
+138 LRMRLRDLGLAGLG

-167 AHLCPTLIINGG
+167 TQHCPILIINGG

-189 LLMRHHA
+189 VLMRTR
-196 ADILQGMAVMRH
+196 ADEILQGVAIMRH

-221 NKPEAIAAMQAAA
+221 NKPEAIAAMRAAA
-234 ARMDFAVEIVP
+234 ARMDFAAEIMV
-245 VPAHYPGG
+245 VPARYPGG
-253 GAKQMIQVLTGKE
+253 GAKQMIQVLTGRE

-285 AHALA
+285 AYALA

-303 VTVTGHVQR
+303 VTVTGHVLR

-324 RTLITLAGARNG
+324 HALITLAGDRDG

-341 MGGPMMGVPM
+341 MGGPMMGMPM
-351 PSLDVP
+351 PNLDVP
-357 VVKATNCVLVK
+357 VVKATNCILVQ
-368 SAELFPPLPRAMP
+368 SAELFPPLPKALP

-437 VDYYRYA
+437 VDFYRYA
-444 KSEIWAREKEK
+444 KSEIWTREKDK
-455 RASDLARE
+455 RAADLARE

-469 FRIEREK
+469 FRQEREK
-476 KEKAEKLAAKAQAAR
+476 KEKAEKLAAKAQAKR
-491 AHAAQ
+491 AELAAA
-496 EQTPRTEPGAGE
+496 PDAGA
-508 GAAPSEADA
+508 AAPSEADA
-517 RKALIAAA
+517 KKALIAAA
-525 IARAQAKKAE
+525 LARAQAKKAE
-535 VAPKNTDNVS
+535 TAPQNTDHLS
-545 PATQREIEEIEAR
+545 PGTQREIEEIEAR

-567 KPLESEEKNP
+567 QPLEPDEKP

>member
-1 MEASGHHDEARRMSR
+1 MSR
-16 TLFTFK
+16 ELFKFK

-27 PEHKT
+27 PEHKA
-32 ESNTQ
+32 ESNSR
-37 PIHSAPLPRHLV
+37 PIRAASLPRKLV
-49 IPLSQHIGNPA
+49 IPLRQHIGNPA
-60 KPVVNVG
+60 KPVVSVG
-67 DLVRKGQM
+67 DRVLKGQM
-75 IAAAD
+75 IGEAD
-80 GYISAAVHASSSG
+80 GYISTAVHASSSG
-93 TVTAIDMQAVPHI
+93 TVTAIGLAVVPHI
-106 SGLHDLC
+106 SGLPDEC
-113 ITLETDGRDEWIERT
+113 ITLETDGRDEWIAHG
-128 PLDYLAMAPA
+128 PLEYQEMAPA
-138 ELRMQLRDMGLAGLG
+138 DLRMRLRGLGLAGLG

-167 AHLCPTLIINGG
+167 AQTCPTLIINGG

-189 LLMRHHA
+189 VLMRTHA
-196 ADILQGMAVMRH
+196 DEILQGVAIMRH

-221 NKPEAIAAMQAAA
+221 NKPEAIAAMRAAA
-234 ARMDFAVEIVP
+234 DRMDFAVEVVT
-245 VPAHYPGG
+245 VPARYPGG
-253 GAKQMIQVLTGKE
+253 GAKQMIETLTGKQ

-285 AHALA
+285 TYSLA

-303 VTVTGHVQR
+303 VTVTGHVLR

-324 RTLITLAGARNG
+324 HTLITLAGDRDG

-351 PSLDVP
+351 PDLDVP
-357 VVKATNCVLVK
+357 VVKATNCILVK
-368 SAELFPPLPRAMP
+368 SNELFPPLPKALP

-437 VDYYRYA
+437 VDFYRYA
-444 KSEIWAREKEK
+444 KSEIWAREKDK
-455 RASDLARE
+455 RAADLARE

-469 FRIEREK
+469 FRQEREK
-476 KEKAEKLAAKAQAAR
+476 KEKAEKLAAKAQAK
-491 AHAAQ
+491 
-496 EQTPRTEPGAGE
+496 RTELAAAPGDA
-508 GAAPSEADA
+508 AAPSDADA
-517 RKALIAAA
+517 KKALIAAA
-525 IARAQAKKAE
+525 LARAQARKAE
-535 VAPKNTDNVS
+535 VAPKNTDNLS
-545 PATQREIEEIEAR
+545 PDTRHEIEEIEAR

-567 KPLESEEKNP
+567 KPLESEEKT

>member
-1 MEASGHHDEARRMSR
+1 MSR
-16 TLFTFK
+16 KLHTFK

-27 PEHKT
+27 PEHKA
-32 ESNTQ
+32 ESNAR
-37 PIHSAPLPRHLV
+37 PVHAAPLPKQLV
-49 IPLSQHIGNPA
+49 IPLRQHIGNPA
-60 KPVVNVG
+60 KPVVEVG
-67 DLVRKGQM
+67 ERVKKGQL
-75 IAAAD
+75 IGEAD
-80 GYISAAVHASSSG
+80 GYISCAVHASSSG
-93 TVTAIDMQAVPHI
+93 TVTAIDMQTMPHA
-106 SGLHDLC
+106 SGLPDLC
-113 ITLETDGRDEWIERT
+113 ITIETDGRDEWIAHA
-128 PLDYLAMAPA
+128 PLDYRAMVPA
-138 ELRMQLRDMGLAGLG
+138 ELRMRLRDMGIAGLG

-167 AHLCPTLIINGG
+167 AQACPTLIINGG

-189 LLMRHHA
+189 VLMRHR
-196 ADILQGMAVMRH
+196 ADEILQGVTVMRH

-221 NKPEAIAAMQAAA
+221 NKPEAVAAMQAAA
-234 ARMDFAVEIVP
+234 AKMDFAVEVVA
-245 VPAHYPGG
+245 VPARYPGG
-253 GAKQMIQVLTGKE
+253 GAKQMIETLTGKQ

-285 AHALA
+285 TYALA

-303 VTVTGHVQR
+303 VTVTGHVLR

-324 RTLITLAGARNG
+324 HTLITLAGDRDG

-351 PSLDVP
+351 PDLEVP
-357 VVKATNCVLVK
+357 VVKATNCILVK
-368 SAELFPPLPRAMP
+368 SNELFPPLPRALP

-444 KSEIWAREKEK
+444 KGEIWAREKEK
-455 RASDLARE
+455 RAADLARE
-463 RHEFRQ
+463 RHEFRL
-469 FRIEREK
+469 FRLEREK
-476 KEKAEKLAAKAQAAR
+476 KEKAEKLAAKAQAKR
-491 AHAAQ
+491 AELAAD
-496 EQTPRTEPGAGE
+496 PSASGA
-508 GAAPSEADA
+508 PDADA
-517 RKALIAAA
+517 KKALIAAA
-525 IARAQAKKAE
+525 LARAQAKKAE
-535 VAPKNTDNVS
+535 VAPKNVDHLTPEQQHS
-545 PATQREIEEIEAR
+545 IEEIEAR
-558 RAKIRELAR
+558 RAKIRELAHQ
-567 KPLESEEKNP
+567 PLESEEKP